1 MIGDVFFRDV
11 PEARVLFVCAMCGTS
26 QRRECNF
33 VRECVT
39 RKRADV
45 CAVSRRRGGET
56 ERRVLLLRV
65 GGRSIDGIEVGDDG
79 VGERERQNGS
89 V

>member
-1 MIGDVFFRDV
+1 M
-11 PEARVLFVCAMCGTS
+11 
-26 QRRECNF
+26 
-33 VRECVT
+33 RECVT